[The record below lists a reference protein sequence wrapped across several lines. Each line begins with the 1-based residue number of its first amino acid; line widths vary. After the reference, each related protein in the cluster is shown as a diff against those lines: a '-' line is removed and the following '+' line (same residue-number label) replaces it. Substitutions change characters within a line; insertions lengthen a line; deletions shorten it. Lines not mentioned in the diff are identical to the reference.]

1 MSRRVN
7 KPQSTTAA
15 EALVNTHLP
24 DTGTRTV
31 TLTPAS
37 SVKVRPVRWL
47 LNNQIALGTLALLAG
62 REGIG
67 KSLVAYT
74 YAAQITTGTMPGQYV
89 GKPRAV
95 IVAATEDSW
104 SSTIVPRL
112 MAASADLDLVYR
124 ADVTTSEGVDTGL
137 VLPRDLTALENEVA
151 ASSAAMVLL
160 DPLMS
165 RLDAGLDTHR
175 DSEVRLALE
184 PLVALAD
191 RTGAA
196 VLGIIHVN
204 KSSNTDALTTVMA
217 SKAFVAVARSVLFV
231 MVDPDDDDVRLLGQ
245 PKNNLGITDA
255 ATLTFT
261 IASEKVADTP
271 EGPVWTGKVVWGE
284 GRLQSIRDT
293 LESAQQSSEN
303 RTATEDAAEWITE
316 YLTAQG
322 GTAESKTIKAAAR
335 AAGYSLTTLGRA
347 RKRAGVVAER
357 AREFQSASCWSLPG
371 QDAQSDH
378 VPSRTIPGESGLSEL
393 SETSRAVGPLD
404 PLIPVDSDPPR
415 TRATPAHIEVPGRAA
430 PSSPEKARKSSP
442 PTPPPRKRR
451 KVTRPKS
458 AGKSTPNPKRS

>member
-1 MSRRVN
+1 MSRRLP
-7 KPQSTTAA
+7 KLGAKAAA
-15 EALVNTHLP
+15 EAMVNTNVP
-24 DTGTRTV
+24 EPVVERRTV
-31 TLTPAS
+31 TLTQAS
-37 SVKVRPVRWL
+37 SVKVQPVRWL
-47 LNNQIALGTLALLAG
+47 LENRIALGTLALLAG

-74 YAAQITTGTMPGQYV
+74 YAAQITTGTMPGEYA

-104 SSTIVPRL
+104 SHTIVPRL
-112 MAASADLDLVYR
+112 MAAGADLDRVYR

-137 VLPRDLTALENEVA
+137 VLPRDLTALETEVT
-151 ASSAAMVLL
+151 ASGAAMMLL

-204 KSSNTDALTTVMA
+204 KSSSTDALTTVMG
-217 SKAFVAVARSVLFV
+217 SRAFAAVARSVLFV

-261 IASEKVADTP
+261 IASQKVADTP

-284 GRLQSIRDT
+284 GRWQTIRDT
-293 LESAQQSSEN
+293 LESAQQTSED
-303 RTATEDAAEWITE
+303 RSAVTEAAGWLHDYLREQGGSAESAAVKSAGKAAGHSEDAV
-316 YLTAQG
+316 
-322 GTAESKTIKAAAR
+322 K
-335 AAGYSLTTLGRA
+335 RA
-347 RKRAGVVAER
+347 RNRIKVSSVAEGFPR
-357 AREFQSASCWSLPG
+357 TTRWALPQSEHAVSGSN
-371 QDAQSDH
+371 
-378 VPSRTIPGESGLSEL
+378 PGESALTQLTAPTGAVSAV
-393 SETSRAVGPLD
+393 SAVSAVGG
-404 PLIPVDSDPPR
+404 SPPR
-415 TRATPAHIEVPGRAA
+415 TRATLADTEVPGRAA
-430 PSSPEKARKSSP
+430 PSSPP
-442 PTPPPRKRR
+442 QKRR
-451 KVTRPKS
+451 ALRGS
-458 AGKSTPNPKRS
+458 INKSTNNPKEK